1 MRKRH
6 FKKWGSI
13 GLSALL
19 LGGSF
24 LPNFAINT
32 IHAKAA
38 QFGNVVV
45 SEIYGGGGNS
55 GATYKNDFIELY
67 NPTDE
72 NISLDGWSVQY
83 ASAAGAFNSKPS
95 GTNSTALGGV
105 IKAHGYYLIQEAKG
119 SGGSADLPNPDVVGS
134 INMSGTAGK
143 IALSKSTAAMPIGQ
157 ADPNVVDFVGF
168 GTTASEKEGSGPTP
182 APSNFKSVERLAN
195 DSSDPTGE
203 GAGNGNG
210 WDTNDNAKDFVAAD
224 PNPQNSSSLQEPV
237 LIIPEPAS
245 EGVTYIK
252 NVRDNDSS
260 GQPKLLGQTV
270 TVEGTVTVANNVI
283 GSNSFYIQDATGG
296 LNIFGSSQD
305 VSVGSKAKVTGQVAF
320 YNGLSEIKPTSV
332 EITGDG
338 GTITPQV
345 IKKLAVLNNYN
356 TAEPNEGMLVSLR
369 GTVTDIP
376 ASPSGGGY
384 NITLTDDVGKATT
397 VRVMSSTGIDVPNT
411 IKKDSSYTI
420 SGILGQYDSTS
431 PFDSGYQIFPRNT
444 GDVTEY
450 FALSLTH
457 DPIQNAFFGTDVQF
471 IATAPGAD
479 NVTVYYKG
487 TSDSE
492 YHSIPMVKGNVDEYR
507 AILSAANLPQ
517 EGFSYYIKAE
527 NASEVKTAG
536 TAAAPFLVTVAADT
550 QGPDI
555 SGFQPVNNSI
565 VETTTPDISFQL
577 NDPSGVNYARLSVK
591 LDGTEMKDSVDTS
604 VNPLQL
610 ELSSPLGIG
619 SHSVVIEAFDTKGNR
634 TAAEWTFEVAQPFT
648 GGNHYRGTTHNHTN
662 ISHDAAGTPE
672 DALKA
677 GKAHGYDWFAFSDH
691 SHDIDATLADKD
703 TVNHNG
709 MPERTGGSNWQLTR
723 DLATQYTLD
732 NDYVVFPA
740 FEMTSTTWG
749 HSNVFGTDNFID
761 RKMSSG
767 KYQDLN
773 QYYAWVLTYDNVAAQ
788 FNHPDMSANAFNN
801 FMPYDQRVDKLF
813 TMLEV
818 GNGSGNYAYAN
829 AEKKFYSALDL
840 GWHVAP
846 TYGEDNHDGTWGQ
859 TLNRTVIVANDLSKN
874 SLLHSMQNMRVYM
887 EEDPNFELDVLAN
900 GQYMGSVVN
909 SKSLSFDIKGSDTV
923 AESKSMPEYNYL
935 PATYKSDDR
944 VKKVELLTNGSKVV
958 DSFTPSDSADF
969 SWKPEVTV
977 TGGQQWFVVKV
988 TQMDGERIYSA
999 PIWTKEQPV
1008 DVRVSGLEVSGDA
1021 IVSGNPATL
1030 LAGIS
1035 NLGKTTQSNLNVKF
1049 YYDEVSESSYIGLGT
1064 IASIAPKGVATASA
1078 IWNNP
1083 LPGKH
1088 TLIAVVDTPTGD
1100 SPGDNQFSKEV
1111 TIKQSL
1117 GVKVMIDAAHKN
1129 ENTSTDPGTYK
1140 NNFTAFTKLVQR
1152 EGYTVAENTKPLT
1165 ADNLQDVKVLVLTH
1179 PQVDLSAIENQ
1190 AVSDFV
1196 KNGGSLFLTDKSNF
1210 NNNTNINNDLLQQIG
1225 STIQINNDGI
1235 NDDTK
1240 NGNFWADPLKS
1251 KFAVRLHLHPVANF
1265 ITDRADTL
1273 EYYSGSSLEK
1283 GGHQP
1288 LTDSDTVTILA
1299 SGNETTY
1306 QGSVAAGNYVYDS
1319 VSDDKGG
1326 SVIPAVA
1333 SEKIGKGKIIVSGMN
1348 FMNDKQLDESFNPK
1362 GNDELAFNSI
1372 NWLADRGTVVSKLGI
1387 VRSQEDGTPVVVEG
1401 TVTTGAGTFYDAFYL
1416 QDETGGIMAFH
1427 DVPDGSLQPGD
1438 KVRVYGNL
1446 KTFENNKELEYTDF
1460 AKDVI
1465 KLGHLDPLQPLALST
1480 GAGSEEV
1487 NQGFLV
1493 KVKGIVKEI
1502 YDENSYVINDGTGDI
1517 LVFTDGYIVT
1527 QTGPV
1532 PSLGIGDTL
1541 EAVGLTGKYAKG
1553 NRIRV
1558 RDTKELVGIK
1568 DITVPVT
1575 TADLNPTEPTGK
1587 NGWYNTDVTV
1597 SLSAIDDMSGVKST
1611 KYQINGQ
1618 GWSEYT
1624 TPIQLTTDGVF
1635 NIEYRSEDVRGNVEN
1650 SKSIE
1655 VKVDKTA
1662 PTLKAAVD
1670 QPTISVPN
1678 HKMMEFKAS
1687 LVNNDLTSGID
1698 SVVLESITVNE
1709 ENAIPSDIQGAAYG
1723 TMDTTF
1729 SLRAERNG
1737 YGNGRVYT
1745 ITYLA
1750 TDKAGNT
1757 TRSTA
1762 TVAILK
1768 GNGTKGIN

>member
-6 FKKWGSI
+6 FKKWGSV

-24 LPNFAINT
+24 LPNFAFNT

-38 QFGNVVV
+38 QFGNVVI

-55 GATYKNDFIELY
+55 GAKYKNDFIELY
-67 NPTDE
+67 NPTEEDV
-72 NISLDGWSVQY
+72 SLAGWSVQY
-83 ASAAGAFNSKPS
+83 TSAAGTSWTVTKITGS
-95 GTNSTALGGV
+95 
-105 IKAHGYYLIQEAKG
+105 IKAHGYYLVQEGKG
-119 SGGSADLPNPDVVGS
+119 TGGTIDLPAPDASAS
-134 INMSGTAGK
+134 IAMSGTSGK
-143 IALSKSTAAMPIGQ
+143 VALSKGATAISGK
-157 ADPNVVDFVGF
+157 ADANVVDFVGF
-168 GTTASEKEGSGPTP
+168 GTANDKEGNGPTP
-182 APSNFKSVERLAN
+182 APSNTKSVERLAN

-203 GAGNGNG
+203 GEGNGNG
-210 WDTNDNAKDFVAAD
+210 WDINDNALDFVLAD
-224 PNPQNSSSLQEPV
+224 PNPQNSRSPQEPI
-237 LIIPEPAS
+237 LIIPEPPAD
-245 EGVTYIK
+245 GVTYIK
-252 NVRDNDSS
+252 TVRDNDSS
-260 GQPKLLGQTV
+260 GQPKLLGQTI

-305 VSVGSKAKVTGQVAF
+305 VSVGSKVKVTGQVAF
-320 YNGLSEIKPTSV
+320 YNGLTEIKPTSV
-332 EITGDG
+332 ELTGDG
-338 GTITPQV
+338 GSIIPQV

-356 TAEPNEGMLVSLR
+356 TAEPNEGMLVSLT
-369 GTVTDIP
+369 GKVTNIP
-376 ASPSGGGY
+376 ATPSGGGY
-384 NITLTDDVGKATT
+384 NITLTDDVGKTTT
-397 VRVMSSTGIDVPNT
+397 VRVMASTGIDVPSR
-411 IKKDSSYTI
+411 IKNDSSYTI
-420 SGILGQYDSTS
+420 SGILSQYDSTN
-431 PFDSGYQIFPRNT
+431 PYDSGYQIFPRNT
-444 GDVTEY
+444 DDVTEY

-457 DPIQNAFFGTDVQF
+457 DQIQNAYFGTDVQF
-471 IATAPGAD
+471 VANAPGAD

-492 YHSIPMVKGNVDEYR
+492 YTSIPMVKGNEDEYR
-507 AILSAANLPQ
+507 AVLSAAKLPQ
-517 EGFSYYIKAE
+517 EGFSYYIKAQ

-550 QGPDI
+550 QGPEI
-555 SGFQPVNNSI
+555 SGFQPANNSI

-577 NDPSGVNYARLSVK
+577 NDPSGVDFSRLSVK

-610 ELSSPLGIG
+610 GLSSPLGIG
-619 SHSVVIEAFDTKGNR
+619 THSVAIEAFDKKG
-634 TAAEWTFEVAQPFT
+634 TQSTVSWSFEVAQPFT

-662 ISHDAAGTPE
+662 ISHDASGTPE

-709 MPERTGGSNWQLTR
+709 MPERTGGDNWQLTK
-723 DLATQYTLD
+723 DLATQYTKD

-761 RKMSSG
+761 RKMNSG

-773 QYYAWVLTYDNVAAQ
+773 QYYAWVLTYDNIAAQ

-840 GWHVAP
+840 GWHIAP

-909 SKSLSFDIKGSDTV
+909 SRSLTFDIKGSDSV

-944 VKKVELLTNGSKVV
+944 IKKVELLTNGSKVV
-958 DSFTPSDSADF
+958 DSFTPSDTKDF
-969 SWKPEVTV
+969 SWKPEVNV

-988 TQMDGERIYSA
+988 TQMDGERIYSS

-1008 DVRVSGLEVSGDA
+1008 DVRVSGLEVAGDA

-1030 LAGIS
+1030 QAGIS
-1035 NLGKTTQSNLNVKF
+1035 NLGKTAQSNLNVKF
-1049 YYDEVSESSYIGLGT
+1049 YYDEVTESSFIGSGALAT
-1064 IASIAPKGVATASA
+1064 LASKGVATAST
-1078 IWNNP
+1078 IWKNP

-1100 SPGDNQFSKEV
+1100 SPEDNQFSKEV

-1179 PQVDLSAIENQ
+1179 PQVDLTAAENQ

-1196 KNGGSLFLTDKSNF
+1196 NNGGSLLLTDKSNF
-1210 NNNTNINNDLLQQIG
+1210 NNNTNLNNDLLQKMG

-1240 NGNFWADPLKS
+1240 DGNFWSDPLKS
-1251 KFAVRLHLHPVANF
+1251 KFSVRLHLHPVSNF

-1283 GGHQP
+1283 IGHLP
-1288 LTDSDTVTILA
+1288 LTNSDTVTILA

-1306 QGSVAAGNYVYDS
+1306 QGSVAATNYVYDS
-1319 VSDDKGG
+1319 VSDDTGG
-1326 SVIPAVA
+1326 STIPAVA
-1333 SEKIGKGKIIVSGMN
+1333 SEKIGNGKIIVSGMN

-1362 GNDELAFNSI
+1362 GNDELAINSV
-1372 NWLADRGTVVSKLGI
+1372 NWLSDRGTVVSKLGI
-1387 VRSQEDGTPVVVEG
+1387 VRSQEDGTPAVVEG

-1416 QDETGGIMAFH
+1416 QDDSGGIMAFH

-1438 KVRVYGNL
+1438 KVRVYGSL

-1465 KLGHLDPLQPLALST
+1465 KLGHQDPLQPTAFST
-1480 GAGSEEV
+1480 GAASTEG

-1502 YDENSYVINDGTGDI
+1502 YDENSYVINDGSGDI

-1532 PSLGIGDTL
+1532 PSLRIGDTL

-1568 DITVPVT
+1568 DVTAPVT
-1575 TADLNPTEPTGK
+1575 TADLNPTESTGK
-1587 NGWYNTDVTV
+1587 NGWYTSDVTV
-1597 SLSAIDDMSGVKST
+1597 SLSASDDMSGVKT
-1611 KYQINGQ
+1611 TQYQINGQ
-1618 GWSEYT
+1618 GWTDYKGV
-1624 TPIQLTTDGVF
+1624 IKLTTDGVSTV
-1635 NIEYRSEDVRGNVEN
+1635 EYRSEDVGGNVEN
-1650 SKSIE
+1650 TKSIE
-1655 VKVDKTA
+1655 VKIDKTA
-1662 PTLKAAVD
+1662 PTLKVAVD
-1670 QPTISVPN
+1670 QPILSVPN
-1678 HKMMEFKAS
+1678 HKLVDIKS
-1687 LVNNDLTSGID
+1687 LLNSNDLTSGID

-1709 ENAIPSDIQGAAYG
+1709 DNAIPSDIQGAAYG
-1723 TMDTTF
+1723 TLDTTF
-1729 SLRAERNG
+1729 SLRSERNG
-1737 YGNGRVYT
+1737 YGNGRIYT

-1757 TRSTA
+1757 TKSMA
-1762 TVAILK
+1762 TVTITK
-1768 GNGTKGIN
+1768 GNSGK